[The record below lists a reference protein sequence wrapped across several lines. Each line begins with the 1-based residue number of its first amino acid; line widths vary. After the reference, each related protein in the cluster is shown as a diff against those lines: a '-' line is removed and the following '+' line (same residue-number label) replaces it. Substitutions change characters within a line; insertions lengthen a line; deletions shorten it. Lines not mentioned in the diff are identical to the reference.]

1 MEQSQPAVRGQGLL
15 EWYEA
20 LISAALVLV
29 LVFSFFFR
37 IIQVDGESMVPT
49 LENGDKLVVWGA
61 GYEPQRGD
69 VVIVD
74 SYTSYG
80 RPLVKRV
87 IAKGGD
93 TISIDYATGT
103 VEVNGKV
110 LEEDYIAEP
119 TYLGYDVEFPVH
131 CAGGD
136 GVRDGRQPQRL
147 AGQPLELCRLH
158 RRTGY
163 TGQSAALLF
172 ALFGFWSSKMNNQDT
187 RFANQYA
194 IQWFPG
200 HMAKTLRMMEQ
211 EIQHVDASLV
221 LLDARIPL
229 SSLNPEIER
238 ITARKPK
245 LYALNK
251 ADLADPAVTEEWIR
265 YFHEADAGCVAISA
279 KQKGGANAVKAAIEK
294 ELSGLLAR
302 RQNRGMAGAKT
313 QVMLCGIPNVGK
325 STFINTFAG
334 SARAKAADRPGVTK
348 GKQWVSTEKFDL
360 LDMPGVLWK
369 KFDSK
374 TIASNL
380 AFIGSIKDDILDV
393 EELAMNLLDEVRRNY
408 PDLVAQRYKLDAET
422 LALPPYELME
432 AIGRKRGLLVRGGEV
447 NTERCAVMLVDEFR
461 ACKWGRISLERPPQR
476 DDMADFAEEDEE

>member
-1 MEQSQPAVRGQGLL
+1 
-15 EWYEA
+15 
-20 LISAALVLV
+20 
-29 LVFSFFFR
+29 
-37 IIQVDGESMVPT
+37 
-49 LENGDKLVVWGA
+49 
-61 GYEPQRGD
+61 
-69 VVIVD
+69 
-74 SYTSYG
+74 
-80 RPLVKRV
+80 
-87 IAKGGD
+87 
-93 TISIDYATGT
+93 
-103 VEVNGKV
+103 
-110 LEEDYIAEP
+110 
-119 TYLGYDVEFPVH
+119 
-131 CAGGD
+131 
-136 GVRDGRQPQRL
+136 
-147 AGQPLELCRLH
+147 
-158 RRTGY
+158 
-163 TGQSAALLF
+163 
-172 ALFGFWSSKMNNQDT
+172 MNEMDT
-187 RFANQYA
+187 RFANQYN

-200 HMAKTLRMMEQ
+200 HMTKTMRMMEQ

-265 YFHEADAGCVAISA
+265 YFRAADAGCVAISA
-279 KQKGGANAVKAAIEK
+279 KQKGGANAVKTAIEK
-294 ELSGLLAR
+294 ELAGLLER
-302 RQNRGMAGAKT
+302 RQNRGMGGAKT

-348 GKQWVSTEKFDL
+348 GKQWVSTDKFDL

-432 AIGRKRGLLVRGGEV
+432 AIGCIDNKDRRRGFCTLHLAQLCLYSANGGEAWQEPICRLRQQGIEEPV
-447 NTERCAVMLVDEFR
+447 CRLCSRRQDIVQCRALTPYILPYRCYYDN
-461 ACKWGRISLERPPQR
+461 C
-476 DDMADFAEEDEE
+476 AENSYNHRQSGFQPTL